1 MWRIYSSY
9 AFALIKGNDGPRAKT
24 GNRHK
29 WIFRRISMARGS
41 RPTIGAED
49 LYNGTEISTLDP
61 SIYLQETPKN
71 FELLFAKLAGFAS
84 AFSR

>member
-1 MWRIYSSY
+1 
-9 AFALIKGNDGPRAKT
+9 
-24 GNRHK
+24 
-29 WIFRRISMARGS
+29 MARGS

-71 FELLFAKLAGFAS
+71 FELLFAELAGFAS
-84 AFSR
+84 VFSR